1 MTDGPFKPLTR
12 ENLVALTNMYTQVPT
27 NLHICAKTNLHI
39 PLELLIQGNIGGV
52 AREFRIT
59 VQDIAD

>member
-1 MTDGPFKPLTR
+1 MAPFKPFTR
-12 ENLVALTNMYTQVPT
+12 EKLVALTNMYTQVPT
-27 NLHICAKTNLHI
+27 NLNICAKTNLHI